1 MKVQAKKCYCIQ
13 ETLWNPI
20 ASCWNSTKYFLCQSR
35 ECIRKDSGS
44 LLSMFRNQRCHCG
57 KVMSRVISPAN
68 FTLENGFVNETASLI
83 IYDDMPVCL
92 MFLEQVWELL
102 RRLGIKDMMLLSTKL
117 NEVLF
122 VEAGKDFVDALFSFL
137 KLPLGTVARLVLK
150 EPNVQPIEVASLS
163 SLYQSSQSD
172 FNASDSSKINMEIV
186 HRKSN
191 GKIVFAQG
199 KEDFADFL
207 SSLLTIPLGGMLHLT
222 EGCSSL
228 GSVEG
233 LSYWTSKE
241 VKNNLVDR
249 VLAPQFKLSNLMTS
263 IYKDVSKYF
272 CYTENSYTN
281 LSHAHYIRAVITC
294 TALEFV
300 DSISET
306 ANSKG
311 YVKGPIMYM
320 ATDDLVVTLMS
331 SISVISLL
339 SSVCIHVNDLE
350 EKVINIGI
358 NVGVLILQASLTST
372 SVLTVS
378 LSHLLTPR

>member
-1 MKVQAKKCYCIQ
+1 MADVKTEV
-13 ETLWNPI
+13 TL
-20 ASCWNSTKYFLCQSR
+20 KL
-35 ECIRKDSGS
+35 
-44 LLSMFRNQRCHCG
+44 
-57 KVMSRVISPAN
+57 VVII
-68 FTLENGFVNETASLI
+68 G
-83 IYDDMPVCL
+83 
-92 MFLEQVWELL
+92 
-102 RRLGIKDMMLLSTKL
+102 R

-137 KLPLGTVARLVLK
+137 KLPLRTVARLVLK

-163 SLYQSSQSD
+163 SLYQ
-172 FNASDSSKINMEIV
+172 
-186 HRKSN
+186 R
-191 GKIVFAQG
+191 
-199 KEDFADFL
+199 KEDFADFI

-222 EGCSSL
+222 
-228 GSVEG
+228 
-233 LSYWTSKE
+233 E

-281 LSHAHYIRAVITC
+281 LSHAHYIRAVIT
-294 TALEFV
+294 
-300 DSISET
+300 ISET

-350 EKVINIGI
+350 EKVVNIGI

-372 SVLTVS
+372 SVLSVG
-378 LSHLLTPR
+378 LGHLLTPR